1 MTLPSHKNYFSD
13 VWAKLHC
20 QRIAPNFIT
29 IIMTQ
34 EQYNLLKVEF
44 ALGTIVKWVE
54 FIFWVFSFFFSIFHH
69 LFWCSLLLSLFYFS
83 LMEELEVIYTL
94 VWMYFN

>member
-20 QRIAPNFIT
+20 QRIASNFIT

-54 FIFWVFSFFFSIFHH
+54 FIFWVFSFFLYIPPPLLVQPAVVPVLFFLNGRVRSHLHFSMNAF
-69 LFWCSLLLSLFYFS
+69 
-83 LMEELEVIYTL
+83 
-94 VWMYFN
+94 

>member
-54 FIFWVFSFFFSIFHH
+54 FIFWVLSFF
-69 LFWCSLLLSLFYFS
+69 SLYSTMSSGAACCCLCFTFS

-94 VWMYFN
+94 VWMHFN